1 MNVISYNEKDLQ
13 TLYNKYRMSSY
24 YPSDTMKSTNQP
36 QYTAIGNHNLLV
48 NSSVSLRNNNNN
60 NSPNNKTNF
69 NPNLKPIPSIAERN
83 RQQLLQ
89 ESDKVF
95 DDLELYGLVLTND
108 LLKLRRLQQMT
119 NKNDFSLEFAS
130 FRKRLYTDIDSIG
143 GKMVDNIKNINSE
156 FESTNNSVVSY
167 FKRNL
172 SRNTEINSKLDV
184 PIKDL
189 TEGVNE
195 KVNKMDNLF
204 KKRAERFKT
213 LKYFLYP
220 PKVESG
226 IVVPKELTIDWDKR
240 MERLKHTHAYKKLNE
255 EYAQKLLFAKQK
267 MDLMNKVAVK
277 EQRVRNIK
285 YRYFEKQKK
294 ENQMNFLKEQE
305 QREFDMIEEMDKFQK
320 ELEEEEKKKAEELKK
335 LKEYEEIERLKR
347 LEERHNR
354 SSSGGS
360 DFDEKY
366 RKLRREGKNGNND
379 DDYDDG
385 ESEEEDE
392 KVEKVREKEYDFTDL
407 LTKKYQKS
415 DKKSE
420 ISSLPKA
427 FLLRENKS

>member
-119 NKNDFSLEFAS
+119 NKNDFSLEFGS
-130 FRKRLYTDIDSIG
+130 FRKRLYTDIDSIME
-143 GKMVDNIKNINSE
+143 KLVNNIKNLNSE
-156 FESTNNSVVSY
+156 FESNNNSIISY

-184 PIKDL
+184 PIRDL

-195 KVNKMDNLF
+195 KVNKLDNLF

-226 IVVPKELTIDWDKR
+226 IEVPKELMIDWDKR
-240 MERLKHTHAYKKLNE
+240 MERLRHAYAYKKLNE

-267 MDLMNKVAVK
+267 IDLMNKVAVK

-285 YRYFEKQKK
+285 YRDFEKQKK
-294 ENQMNFLKEQE
+294 ENQMKFLKDEE

-335 LKEYEEIERLKR
+335 QKEYEEIERLKR

-360 DFDEKY
+360 DFDAKY
-366 RKLRREGKNGNND
+366 RKLRREGKNEND
-379 DDYDDG
+379 DDDDE

-415 DKKSE
+415 DKKSD
-420 ISSLPKA
+420 ISSLPPT
-427 FLLRENKS
+427 FLFRENKN

>member
-285 YRYFEKQKK
+285 YRDFEKQKK

-335 LKEYEEIERLKR
+335 QKEYEEIERLKR

-415 DKKSE
+415 DKNSE
-420 ISSLPKA
+420 MSSLPKA

>member
-24 YPSDTMKSTNQP
+24 YPSETMKSTNQP

-60 NSPNNKTNF
+60 PSNNKTNF
-69 NPNLKPIPSIAERN
+69 NPNLKPVPSIAERN

-130 FRKRLYTDIDSIG
+130 FRKRLYTDIDSVG
-143 GKMVDNIKNINSE
+143 DKMVNNIKNINSE

-172 SRNTEINSKLDV
+172 SRNTEINSKLEY

-195 KVNKMDNLF
+195 KVNKLDNLF

-226 IVVPKELTIDWDKR
+226 IVLPKELTIDWDKR
-240 MERLKHTHAYKKLNE
+240 MERLKHTYAYKKMNE

-285 YRYFEKQKK
+285 YRDFEKQKK

-335 LKEYEEIERLKR
+335 QKEYEEIQRLKK
-347 LEERHNR
+347 LEEKEIL

-360 DFDEKY
+360 DLDEKY
-366 RKLRREGKNGNND
+366 RKLRHERKNEANND
-379 DDYDDG
+379 DG
-385 ESEEEDE
+385 EESEEEDE
-392 KVEKVREKEYDFTDL
+392 KVEKIREKEYDFTDL
-407 LTKKYQKS
+407 LTKKYLKS
-415 DKKSE
+415 DKKSD
-420 ISSLPKA
+420 ISSLPPT
-427 FLLRENKS
+427 FLFRENKY

>member
-119 NKNDFSLEFAS
+119 NKNDFSLEFES
-130 FRKRLYTDIDSIG
+130 FRKRLYTDIDNIG
-143 GKMVDNIKNINSE
+143 GKMVDNIKHINSE

-189 TEGVNE
+189 TECVNE

-285 YRYFEKQKK
+285 YRDFEKQKK

-335 LKEYEEIERLKR
+335 QKEYEEIERLKR

>member
-24 YPSDTMKSTNQP
+24 YPSETIKSTNQP

-48 NSSVSLRNNNNN
+48 NSTVSLRNNNNN

-69 NPNLKPIPSIAERN
+69 NPNLKPMPSIAERN

-195 KVNKMDNLF
+195 KVNKMNNLF

-226 IVVPKELTIDWDKR
+226 IVVPKELQIDWDKR
-240 MERLKHTHAYKKLNE
+240 MERLKHTYAYKKLNE

-285 YRYFEKQKK
+285 YRDFEKQKK
-294 ENQMNFLKEQE
+294 ENQMNFIKEQE
-305 QREFDMIEEMDKFQK
+305 KREFDMIEEMDKFQK

-335 LKEYEEIERLKR
+335 QKEYEEIERMKR
-347 LEERHNR
+347 LEEKQYR

-366 RKLRREGKNGNND
+366 RKLRREGKNQ
-379 DDYDDG
+379 DDG
-385 ESEEEDE
+385 DGEESEEEDE

-415 DKKSE
+415 DKKSD
-420 ISSLPKA
+420 ISSLPPT
-427 FLLRENKS
+427 FLFRENK

>member
-24 YPSDTMKSTNQP
+24 YPSETMKSTNQP

-48 NSSVSLRNNNNN
+48 NSAVSLRNNNNN

-69 NPNLKPIPSIAERN
+69 NPNLKPMPSIAERN

-195 KVNKMDNLF
+195 KVNKMNNLF

-226 IVVPKELTIDWDKR
+226 IVVPKELQIDWDKR
-240 MERLKHTHAYKKLNE
+240 MERLKHTYAYKKLNE

-285 YRYFEKQKK
+285 YRDFEKQKK

-305 QREFDMIEEMDKFQK
+305 KREFDMIEEMDKFQK

-335 LKEYEEIERLKR
+335 QKEYEEIERLKR
-347 LEERHNR
+347 LEEKQYR

-366 RKLRREGKNGNND
+366 RKLRREGKNQDDND
-379 DDYDDG
+379 G
-385 ESEEEDE
+385 EESEEEDE
-392 KVEKVREKEYDFTDL
+392 KIEKVREKEYDFTDL
-407 LTKKYQKS
+407 LTRKYQKS
-415 DKKSE
+415 DKKSD
-420 ISSLPKA
+420 ISSLPPT
-427 FLLRENKS
+427 FLFRENK

>member
-24 YPSDTMKSTNQP
+24 YPSETMKSTNQP

-48 NSSVSLRNNNNN
+48 NSTVSLRNNNNN

-69 NPNLKPIPSIAERN
+69 NPNLKPMPSIAERN

-195 KVNKMDNLF
+195 KVNKMNNLF

-226 IVVPKELTIDWDKR
+226 IVVPKELQIDWDKR
-240 MERLKHTHAYKKLNE
+240 MERLKHTYAYKKLNE

-285 YRYFEKQKK
+285 YRDFEKQKK
-294 ENQMNFLKEQE
+294 ENQMNFIKEQE
-305 QREFDMIEEMDKFQK
+305 KREFDMIEEMDKFQK

-335 LKEYEEIERLKR
+335 QKEYEEIERMKR
-347 LEERHNR
+347 LEEKQYR

-366 RKLRREGKNGNND
+366 RKLRREGKNQ
-379 DDYDDG
+379 DDG
-385 ESEEEDE
+385 DGEESEEEDE

-415 DKKSE
+415 DKKSD
-420 ISSLPKA
+420 ISSLPPT
-427 FLLRENKS
+427 FLFRENK

>member
-1 MNVISYNEKDLQ
+1 M
-13 TLYNKYRMSSY
+13 
-24 YPSDTMKSTNQP
+24 
-36 QYTAIGNHNLLV
+36 A
-48 NSSVSLRNNNNN
+48 
-60 NSPNNKTNF
+60 
-69 NPNLKPIPSIAERN
+69 
-83 RQQLLQ
+83 
-89 ESDKVF
+89 
-95 DDLELYGLVLTND
+95 
-108 LLKLRRLQQMT
+108 

-130 FRKRLYTDIDSIG
+130 FRKRLYIDIDSVG
-143 GKMVDNIKNINSE
+143 GKMTSNIKNLNSE

-172 SRNTEINSKLDV
+172 SRTTEINSKLDV

-195 KVNKMDNLF
+195 KVNKIDNLF
-204 KKRAERFKT
+204 KKRSERLKT

-220 PKVESG
+220 PKLESG
-226 IVVPKELTIDWDKR
+226 IVLPKELTIDWDKR
-240 MERLKHTHAYKKLNE
+240 MERLRHTYAYKKLNE

-285 YRYFEKQKK
+285 YRDFEKQKK

-305 QREFDMIEEMDKFQK
+305 KREFDMIEEMDKFQK

-335 LKEYEEIERLKR
+335 QKEYEEIERLKR
-347 LEERHNR
+347 LEEKQNR

-366 RKLRREGKNGNND
+366 RKLRREGKNV
-379 DDYDDG
+379 YDDNDG
-385 ESEEEDE
+385 EESEEEDE

-415 DKKSE
+415 DKKSD
-420 ISSLPKA
+420 ISSLPPN
-427 FLLRENKS
+427 FLLRENKN

>member
-1 MNVISYNEKDLQ
+1 
-13 TLYNKYRMSSY
+13 MSSY

-69 NPNLKPIPSIAERN
+69 NPNLKPIPSIAETN

-285 YRYFEKQKK
+285 YRDFEKQKK

-335 LKEYEEIERLKR
+335 QKEYEEIERLKR